1 MLKKFSEKIGFTPT
15 EIKVILF
22 LIIIFTV
29 GFGAKYLFL
38 QNNIKKT
45 KIFDYS
51 EQDSLF
57 ENIKVA
63 DSTARN
69 KEIDVNVVDYKQ
81 EVLDFNTTNF
91 KNSKEVLPAEKSIN
105 INTASIKE
113 LITLPGIG
121 EKTAG
126 SIVNFRKKIIKFQKL
141 EDILNVKGIGTSKLN
156 KIKKYIYIE

>member
-69 KEIDVNVVDYKQ
+69 KEIYVNVVDYKQ

-91 KNSKEVLPAEKSIN
+91 KNSKEEVPEEKSIN

-113 LITLPGIG
+113 LIKIPGIG

>member
-91 KNSKEVLPAEKSIN
+91 KNSKEELPAEKSIN